1 MTELHMLAEEV
12 GVNERT
18 LRRAIAD
25 GLIHAERPTPHRHR
39 LSVSEQRYVR
49 RYWSLLG
56 RLRRALR
63 TEPNVR
69 LAVVFGSMARGEQ
82 AVRSDVDVLVALAD
96 GAPGKVADL
105 SRRLGGVVDRNVQ
118 LVRLGDTQRHP
129 RLLAEVLAE
138 GRVLIDRD
146 GGWERLQRRRRMILR
161 AAEDADASLETD
173 ALDRPLAGAR

>member
-1 MTELHMLAEEV
+1 MLAEEL

-25 GLIHAERPTPHRHR
+25 GLIRAERSTPHRRR

-49 RYWSLLG
+49 RYWSVLG

-69 LAVVFGSMARGEQ
+69 LAVVFGSMARGDR
-82 AVRSDVDVLVALAD
+82 AARSDVDILVALAD
-96 GAPGKVADL
+96 GASGKVADL
-105 SRRLGGVVDRNVQ
+105 SRRLGDAVDRNVQ
-118 LVRLGDTQRHP
+118 LVRLGDAQGHP
-129 RLLAEVLAE
+129 RLLAELLLE

-146 GGWERLQRRRRMILR
+146 GGWERLQRRRRSVIR
-161 AAEDADASLETD
+161 AAEEADAALEAD
-173 ALDRPLAGAR
+173 ALDRPLTRAR